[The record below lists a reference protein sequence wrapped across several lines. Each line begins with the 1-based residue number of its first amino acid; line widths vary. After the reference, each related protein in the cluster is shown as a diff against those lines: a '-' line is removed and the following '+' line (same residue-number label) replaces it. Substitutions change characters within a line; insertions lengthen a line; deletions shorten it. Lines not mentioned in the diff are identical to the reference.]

1 MTQNEDKTLEVV
13 RGEGK
18 KKGEEFA
25 YCKWAAGAWE
35 AEFYANTPAHM
46 KSRARTLHVMMTD
59 PCWYTTLKRLKTD
72 ARKMQRKLEG
82 GGMRKSKQQK
92 KTEAAE

>member
-18 KKGEEFA
+18 KKREEFA

-35 AEFYANTPAHM
+35 AGFYANTPAHM
-46 KSRARTLHVMMTD
+46 KSRARTLKVMMND
-59 PCWYTTLKRLKTD
+59 PVWYSTLKRLKSDT
-72 ARKMQRKLEG
+72 RKMQNRASGVRKPRG
-82 GGMRKSKQQK
+82 KKQ
-92 KTEAAE
+92 ESAE